1 MKFCSLM
8 VLVLLLQAGSN
19 VSPTSTAQ
27 GSPDAV
33 VRELYQMVVAGRPL
47 GIPKGRVRAAIW
59 PFLSKRLTQR
69 LEAAQACE
77 DDYFRQHATDTGK
90 IQFAWLERGIFSGED
105 ERAMP
110 AEAVV
115 ERTDPQ
121 QDGSFH
127 VFVTLSYGD
136 IGEAYGRLSDPANTL
151 RWRVAAV
158 VITEDQRFVVD
169 DVLLFKDDSM
179 KSASRLSDS
188 FPGCDGSRWVG
199 DKPKAR

>member
-8 VLVLLLQAGSN
+8 VLLLQLGSN
-19 VSPTSTAQ
+19 VSPASTAQ

-33 VRELYQMVVAGRPL
+33 VRGLYQVVVASRPL
-47 GIPKGRVRAAIW
+47 GIPKGRVKAAIW
-59 PFLSKRLTQR
+59 PFLSKRLAQQ

-77 DDYFRQHATDTGK
+77 DDYFRQHATDTGR
-90 IQFAWLERGIFSGED
+90 IQFAWLERGLFSGED

-121 QDGSFH
+121 QDGSFR
-127 VFVTLSYGD
+127 VYVTLTHND
-136 IGEAYGRLSDPANTL
+136 TGEAYGRLSDPANTFH
-151 RWRVAAV
+151 WQAAAV

-169 DVLLFKDDSM
+169 DVLLFKDDST
-179 KSASRLSDS
+179 KIPSRLADS
-188 FPGCDGSRWVG
+188 FPGCDGSHWVG
-199 DKPKAR
+199 RTTRGK

>member
-8 VLVLLLQAGSN
+8 VLFLQFGSN
-19 VSPTSTAQ
+19 ASPTSVQ

-33 VRELYQMVVAGRPL
+33 VRGLYQVVVAGRPL
-47 GIPKGRVRAAIW
+47 GIPKGRVKAAIW

-90 IQFAWLERGIFSGED
+90 VQFSWLEKGIFSGED

-115 ERTDPQ
+115 ERSDPQ
-121 QDGSFH
+121 PDGSFR
-127 VFVTLSYGD
+127 VYVTLAHND
-136 IGEAYGRLSDPANTL
+136 AGEAYGRLSDPANTFH
-151 RWRVAAV
+151 WQVAAV
-158 VITEDQRFVVD
+158 VILEDQRFVVD
-169 DVLLFKDDSM
+169 DVLLFKDDSTTI
-179 KSASRLSDS
+179 ASRLVDS

-199 DKPKAR
+199 HDTRGK